1 MRNELNDDEAMLV
14 ATVRAFIDRDVKPT
28 VREVEHANSYPE
40 AWIEQMKHIGIYGL
54 AIDEQY
60 GGSPVSMPCYVQVT
74 QELARGW
81 MSLAGAM
88 GGHTVVA
95 KLLTLFGTE
104 EQRRTYLPP
113 MASGELRATMA
124 LTEPGGGSDLQ
135 NMSTTALADGPE
147 GSAGLLINGCK
158 TWISNAR
165 RSGLFA
171 VLCKTDPNAT
181 PRHQACRSC
190 SSNPGRDSRCRG
202 TAEVGLQGRRILR
215 AVVRQP
221 PGAGLGDPGR
231 SHGSRLFADDEG
243 T

>member
-135 NMSTTALADGPE
+135 NMSTTALADGLKALP
-147 GSAGLLINGCK
+147 GC
-158 TWISNAR
+158 
-165 RSGLFA
+165 
-171 VLCKTDPNAT
+171 
-181 PRHQACRSC
+181 
-190 SSNPGRDSRCRG
+190 
-202 TAEVGLQGRRILR
+202 
-215 AVVRQP
+215 
-221 PGAGLGDPGR
+221 
-231 SHGSRLFADDEG
+231 
-243 T
+243 